1 MISDSWTAIVV
12 AAGEGKRMRSATPKV
27 LHPILGSS
35 MVEWV
40 VEAIRTAGA
49 ARIVVVLS
57 PSSSERAPSSLRS
70 NNIEIALQTK
80 PLGTGDAVAC
90 ARDTLERW
98 TGPVVVACGDSP
110 AIRPST
116 VSSLVQAH
124 NDNGAA
130 MTLAISRPAD
140 PSGYGRIERDAEGK
154 PCGIVE
160 EAAASKNQLLNN
172 EVNSGLYCFSGRH
185 LWRWLDQI
193 SPSQVGEYY
202 LTDVLEMAYRE
213 GAGIAEVTADSAE
226 LAGVNNRAQLTEA
239 ASHLRG
245 RVNEEF
251 MLAGVTIGDPATTW
265 IEPSVQIAADVTL
278 LPNVYLRGNTVVE
291 CGTIIGPGTEIVD
304 SRIGSHSTI
313 RWSVVAESTVGNNV
327 TIGPFSHLRPGS
339 RVGNDVHIGS
349 FAELKNSRL
358 GPMTRMP
365 HFSYLGDADVGAE
378 VNIGAGTIT
387 CNYDGE
393 SGRKSAT
400 IIGDKASIGSDT
412 MLVAPRRIGR
422 GALTG
427 AGSVVTHDLAPD
439 DVAHGV
445 PARVVRKRRKDS
457 KGSNER

>member
-1 MISDSWTAIVV
+1 
-12 AAGEGKRMRSATPKV
+12 MRSATPKV
-27 LHPILGSS
+27 LHPILGRP

-40 VEAIRTAGA
+40 VEAIRSAGA

-57 PSSSERAPSSLRS
+57 PSTSEQAPASLRS
-70 NNIEIALQTK
+70 ADIEIALQTR
-80 PLGTGDAVAC
+80 PLGTGHAVGC
-90 ARDTLERW
+90 ARDKLERW

-110 AIRPST
+110 SIRPGT
-116 VSSLVQAH
+116 VSAMVQAQE
-124 NDNGAA
+124 DAAAA
-130 MTLAISRPAD
+130 MTLAISRPTD
-140 PSGYGRIERDAEGK
+140 PSGYGRIERDPEGK
-154 PCGIVE
+154 PRAIVE
-160 EAAASKNQLLNN
+160 EAAADKDQLLNN
-172 EVNSGLYCFSGRH
+172 EVNSGLYCFAGRH
-185 LWRWLDQI
+185 LWRWLDQL

-202 LTDVLEMAYRE
+202 LTDLLEMAYRE
-213 GAGIAEVTADSAE
+213 GVGIAEVTADSAE

-239 ASHLRG
+239 ASHLRA
-245 RVNEEF
+245 RINEEF
-251 MLAGVTIGDPATTW
+251 MVAGVTIDDPASAW
-265 IEPSVQIAADVTL
+265 IEPSVELAADVTL
-278 LPNVYLRGNTVVE
+278 LPNVYLRGSTVVDG
-291 CGTIIGPGTEIVD
+291 GTVIGPGTEIVD

-313 RWSVVAESTVGNNV
+313 RWSVVTESSVGNNV

-339 RVGNDVHIGS
+339 TVANDVHIGS

-358 GPMTRMP
+358 GPMTKVP

-400 IIGDKASIGSDT
+400 IIGDRASIGSDT
-412 MLVAPRRIGR
+412 MLVAPRTIGR

-457 KGSNER
+457 NGPNER